1 MMTLRLDTT
10 GLRQMIED
18 NPEFKLEIQQS
29 VINNIKSDNI
39 EFAVRDRITSL
50 LKDMAV
56 NEGSHYSPK
65 IKIVD
70 KTLLT
75 AIKVAVQ
82 NEVKEIA
89 SAAIKNS
96 ISELIEQE
104 RIKLRSELKAV
115 TRDAVMLALTPEM
128 AKEILL
134 AKLI

>member
-75 AIKVAVQ
+75 AIRVAVQ

-104 RIKLRSELKAV
+104 RTKLRSELKAV